1 MQVKDIIVEPRTGE
15 DFDRA
20 MESYYDAI
28 ARSKGEAAPKATKK
42 AAAKSFFKKA
52 GQKVTTHSKAKT
64 GAVFLAVCRGKV
76 SEGIDLADDNARG
89 VIIVGIP
96 YPNAM
101 DNKEVTSC
109 PATYHADSLRYQVKV
124 KKTYNDN
131 KVGDGLL
138 NGDEWYSLQAFRAI
152 NQVLSLRIRRCCPS

>member
-28 ARSKGEAAPKATKK
+28 ARSKGEAPSKANKK
-42 AAAKSFFKKA
+42 AASKSFFKKA
-52 GQKVTTHSKAKT
+52 GQKVPTPGKAKT

-101 DNKEVTSC
+101 DNKES
-109 PATYHADSLRYQVKV
+109 
-124 KKTYNDN
+124 
-131 KVGDGLL
+131 
-138 NGDEWYSLQAFRAI
+138 DELA
-152 NQVLSLRIRRCCPS
+152 CCRSR